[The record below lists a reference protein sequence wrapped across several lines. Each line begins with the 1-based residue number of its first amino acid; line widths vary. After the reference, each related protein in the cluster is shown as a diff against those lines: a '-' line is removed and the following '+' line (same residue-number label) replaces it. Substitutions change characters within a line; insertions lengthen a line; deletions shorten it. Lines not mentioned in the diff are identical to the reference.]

1 MKGNKI
7 INGTNIYNRIMKLIF
22 LNNIKKKE
30 FYSAIGITRQNLA
43 KWKAGSLPSIDVLY
57 KIKNYFNVSFDY
69 LLLGEEN
76 NTNLNNN
83 QKINLKNQIKDM
95 LDLL

>member
-1 MKGNKI
+1 MKDNKI
-7 INGTNIYNRIMKLIF
+7 INGTNIYNRIMKLII

-30 FYSAIGITRQNLA
+30 FYSAIGITRQNLVR
-43 KWKAGSLPSIDVLY
+43 WKLGSLPSIDVLY